1 MAELL
6 QVTHDGRID
15 FLVGPTAGQ
24 RAGEIQVQATAPFLA
39 LTRTRAIIR
48 STMQTHDPVR
58 FLQLEVSRLSDE
70 NSDLKKELA
79 GLRSSVRALS
89 TLPDVIQRITPSTN
103 ILVLLGDLLGSAVAV
118 VGASDGSLLL
128 RDEDTGELVFAVVH
142 GESSDRLTNYR
153 LPAGKGI
160 AGWVA
165 EHKRPLVLTNVRDDP
180 RHYPKIDEA
189 FGFQTRTLACVPLLD
204 GTRVLGVLEAVNK
217 NYDREFTDDD
227 HDLLMVV
234 AHLTSLALVR
244 AERFTE
250 PSA

>member
-1 MAELL
+1 M
-6 QVTHDGRID
+6 
-15 FLVGPTAGQ
+15 
-24 RAGEIQVQATAPFLA
+24 
-39 LTRTRAIIR
+39 IR
-48 STMQTHDPVR
+48 SAMETRDPVR
-58 FLQLEVSRLSDE
+58 FLQLEVARLTDE
-70 NSDLKKELA
+70 NRDLKEELA

-89 TLPDVIQRITPSTN
+89 ALQDVIQRITPSTN
-103 ILVLLGDLLGSAVAV
+103 VLKLLSELLASAVAV

-128 RDEDTGELVFAVVH
+128 RDEETEELVFAVVH
-142 GESSDRLTNYR
+142 GESRDRLTNYR
-153 LPAGKGI
+153 LPRGKGI

-204 GTRVLGVLEAVNK
+204 GNKLLGVLEAVNK

-234 AHLTSLALVR
+234 AHLASLALVR
-244 AERFTE
+244 AESYAE
-250 PSA
+250 QGEGA